1 MLRTVFIKIFS
12 TGKVLCSLFNDVVS
26 FHNRR
31 NGSFKYSGSGIRD
44 LKVMKERWHSC
55 QGSRLCML
63 STASNWSKI
72 TFGAI
77 NLIFQIRAGWTDC
90 RALPSLSRY
99 SHLIIHISAY
109 RETNKY
115 FIYLRAA
122 VCKYR
127 EFAVKT
133 EISKY
138 FIFSQKEPFG
148 ETFSKITFKVSKEF
162 SFSRKPPKSEMLPH
176 AI

>member
-1 MLRTVFIKIFS
+1 
-12 TGKVLCSLFNDVVS
+12 
-26 FHNRR
+26 
-31 NGSFKYSGSGIRD
+31 
-44 LKVMKERWHSC
+44 MKERWYSC
-55 QGSRLCML
+55 QGSRLCMIP
-63 STASNWSKI
+63 TASNWSKI

-99 SHLIIHISAY
+99 SHLIIRIYAY
-109 RETNKY
+109 NMETNKY
-115 FIYLRAA
+115 FNYLRAA

-138 FIFSQKEPFG
+138 FIFRHKEPFG
-148 ETFSKITFKVSKEF
+148 KTFSEITFKVSKEF